1 MTQTSKLEPGRRLW
15 AMPIIAMAA
24 LAAATL
30 VAIALIA
37 PATSQAAE
45 RVRVM
50 TRNVYL
56 GADLSPGTNAATV
69 QELVNA
75 AGGILNEVDQNRF
88 PVRARGLAQEIRNQN
103 PDLIGLQE
111 AALWRDAPC
120 SDDPFDLTA
129 THVRPGG
136 DFLGLLLSQ
145 LNQDRPRYRLLV
157 TQPEF
162 DFQVWANTDGDE
174 GTGSPFG
181 CEIQGRLTM
190 RDAIL
195 VRTNSGVQTSN
206 VQRGNFDTLLQVEP
220 AGVDIDVTR
229 GWTSVNA
236 KVRNAPTFRFVNT
249 HLEAF
254 DSQASNPTNQDTN
267 LPRGGV
273 RRAQAQEL
281 IAPGG
286 PATGSLPVILLGDL
300 NSDVT
305 TATNLGDA
313 SAHRLLRNAGFVQ
326 RDTYN
331 PLSCCLNSSVL
342 TANGGGSV
350 SDFDHKVDH
359 VLTDT
364 PGRVNLVRS
373 TVTGRFP
380 VNGFWSSDH
389 AGIASALGI
398 GF

>member
-1 MTQTSKLEPGRRLW
+1 M
-15 AMPIIAMAA
+15 
-24 LAAATL
+24 
-30 VAIALIA
+30 
-37 PATSQAAE
+37 
-45 RVRVM
+45 
-50 TRNVYL
+50 
-56 GADLSPGTNAATV
+56 
-69 QELVNA
+69 
-75 AGGILNEVDQNRF
+75 
-88 PVRARGLAQEIRNQN
+88 
-103 PDLIGLQE
+103 
-111 AALWRDAPC
+111 
-120 SDDPFDLTA
+120 
-129 THVRPGG
+129 
-136 DFLGLLLSQ
+136 
-145 LNQDRPRYRLLV
+145 
-157 TQPEF
+157 
-162 DFQVWANTDGDE
+162 
-174 GTGSPFG
+174 
-181 CEIQGRLTM
+181 
-190 RDAIL
+190 
-195 VRTNSGVQTSN
+195 
-206 VQRGNFDTLLQVEP
+206 
-220 AGVDIDVTR
+220 
-229 GWTSVNA
+229 
-236 KVRNAPTFRFVNT
+236 NT

-267 LPRGGV
+267 VPRGGV

-342 TANGGGSV
+342 TAGGGGSV